1 MSGMS
6 SPLQLSQLPSH
17 ATSRISVG
25 SFSARRRST
34 LFLIAAAGTL
44 ACVYAIQIDFNG
56 LNGSPVRSPG
66 FRSRVQSGIAGLGGV
81 WTPRFARPERCTTPR
96 LMRVSAEVD
105 KIRFEVNKLRA
116 RQIKAELTELGIDTS
131 TVVEKEELVRML
143 ANERH
148 SRSGLNGFKRQAHQ
162 ILGKAKDGM
171 NEKALGALNA
181 VQEFNIKREIE
192 KQASDIKN
200 KINQNVEWFDHENP
214 NPFTDT
220 PIIRKQR
227 GYYKGGDKI

>member
-1 MSGMS
+1 MQDIHILISAACVKHPFLLGSPPQQTSSGGYILAIYYRKGQIITPQMSGMS

-131 TVVEKEELVRML
+131 TVVEKEE
-143 ANERH
+143 
-148 SRSGLNGFKRQAHQ
+148 
-162 ILGKAKDGM
+162 
-171 NEKALGALNA
+171 
-181 VQEFNIKREIE
+181 
-192 KQASDIKN
+192 
-200 KINQNVEWFDHENP
+200 
-214 NPFTDT
+214 
-220 PIIRKQR
+220 
-227 GYYKGGDKI
+227 